1 MTVSQSET
9 PAAAP
14 QAGDDDTPS
23 NKLSPSREDL
33 ESLIRSLVSTEVS
46 ERVALLESQRN
57 DTNNDNPKRPTKGA
71 RRTDPSIDFAWQ
83 KRDTSTVANDSP
95 IKLVEGIPEETNN
108 DIEEAMNER
117 MTLIEQRLESYEDE
131 KDTLED
137 ESEFLLSESTFSFLI
152 THYPISI
159 PFVFAVFSMALSIS
173 CLSSTLASSIS
184 KGTKGN
190 ILGIPAGVD
199 KTVRAAQFLGE

>member
-14 QAGDDDTPS
+14 QAGGDDDISS
-23 NKLSPSREDL
+23 NKSPSREDL
-33 ESLIRSLVSTEVS
+33 ESLIRSLVSSEVS

-57 DTNNDNPKRPTKGA
+57 DTNNDNLKLHNKNA
-71 RRTDPSIDFAWQ
+71 RRTDTSIDFAWQ
-83 KRDTSTVANDSP
+83 KNDPTTSSDSP
-95 IKLVEGIPEETNN
+95 IKLVEGVPENNNN
-108 DIEEAMNER
+108 DIEEALNER
-117 MTLIEQRLESYEDE
+117 MLLIEKRLESYEDE
-131 KDTLED
+131 KDILED
-137 ESEFLLSESTFSFLI
+137 ESEYLLSESTFSFLI
-152 THYPISI
+152 THNPISL

-173 CLSSTLASSIS
+173 CLALTLASSIS